1 MKSDLIS
8 KEETEKVNN
17 ENTPPS
23 PIDPCNYSLSEIY
36 KKCIMS
42 EPKKSIKL
50 DNPIEFYQNNNIF
63 KYGNQVPLA
72 QNFQ

>member
-1 MKSDLIS
+1 MKTDSIS
-8 KEETEKVNN
+8 KEDNENVTN

-42 EPKKSIKL
+42 EPKKSIKI

-63 KYGNQVPLA
+63 KYANPLPLS
-72 QNFQ
+72 QNF